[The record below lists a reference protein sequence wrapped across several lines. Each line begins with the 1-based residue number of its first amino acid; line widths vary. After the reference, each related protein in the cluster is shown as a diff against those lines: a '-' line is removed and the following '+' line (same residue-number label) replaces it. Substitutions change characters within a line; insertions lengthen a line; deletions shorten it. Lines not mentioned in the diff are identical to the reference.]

1 MKRKINLRLG
11 LIALV
16 ALLLTAVGVTTVY
29 YNLFRQQVGRDLR
42 LTAHL
47 LGQSGEFTR
56 GNAPKLQD
64 PEVRITWVDTDGT
77 VLYDDEA
84 DAGALP
90 NHADR
95 PEIRQAMDTG
105 EGEIVRTS
113 DTFNM
118 NTFYYALRLDDSTV
132 LRLAVDARSISSV
145 FLAAVPVLLI
155 IAVVIFAVCLLLGH
169 LLTAQLIAPIDDMAE
184 HLDEPAREPVYQE
197 LEPFARKI
205 RSQHEKILSAA
216 QSRQDF
222 TANVS
227 HELKT
232 PLTAIS
238 GYAELIENK
247 MVDGEQ
253 QLRFAGEIRKNAARL
268 LSLINDI
275 IQLSELDSAQAPARV
290 QSVDLLSLAK
300 EVCGDLE
307 VPARQRRITLQCFGR
322 EATVMGDRELL
333 KELLENLVQ
342 NAIRYNREGG
352 FVQVTAKEEAGHAQ
366 WIVEDNGIGIPED
379 AKDRVF
385 ERFYRVDKS
394 RSRETG
400 GTGLGL
406 AIVKHIAQIHNATVT
421 LDSALGKGT
430 KITVTF

>member
-1 MKRKINLRLG
+1 MIYKILTG
-11 LIALV
+11 CYIVAALV
-16 ALLLTAVGVTTVY
+16 LVAACNDGLDIQTKYPFTVETMPVPKELKVNETA
-29 YNLFRQQVGRDLR
+29 
-42 LTAHL
+42 
-47 LGQSGEFTR
+47 
-56 GNAPKLQD
+56 
-64 PEVRITWVDTDGT
+64 
-77 VLYDDEA
+77 
-84 DAGALP
+84 
-90 NHADR
+90 
-95 PEIRQAMDTG
+95 EIRCELKREGRWEDTRYTIRWFLFDG
-105 EGEIVRTS
+105 EGT
-113 DTFNM
+113 
-118 NTFYYALRLDDSTV
+118 LKLDDGTV

-290 QSVDLLSLAK
+290 QSVELLSLAK